1 MALMNFFVKSARDKL
16 VIVCILF
23 KRIVIKF
30 FWTIANI
37 VGYVIMVRGS

>member
-1 MALMNFFVKSARDKL
+1 MASINLFVKSVYDKL
-16 VIVCILF
+16 VLTCILV
-23 KRIVIKF
+23 VIKF